1 MTESRKLLILG
12 FGGHARSVADV
23 ALACGY
29 DELVFVDEHARD
41 GENFLGHPVTAD
53 IDPYVGQDWVLF
65 PAAGD
70 NRKREAQCFT
80 AWELGFTIA
89 TLLSPKASI
98 GAGASISAGCFVG
111 HHAHV
116 GPMARLGRA
125 CIINT
130 GAIVEHECLVGDFC
144 HVSVNAA
151 IAGRSRL
158 GDYSMLGAGATII
171 DQVLVGNDVLIGA
184 GAVVCRSIE
193 IPGTYVGVPA
203 KPVSVE
209 PHSQPV

>member
-1 MTESRKLLILG
+1 MIERRKLLILG

-29 DELVFVDEHARD
+29 VELVFVDEHARD
-41 GENFLGHPVTAD
+41 GESFLGYSVTTD
-53 IDPYVGQDWVLF
+53 IVPYVGLDWVIF

-70 NRKREAQCFT
+70 NRKREIQCIT
-80 AWELGFTIA
+80 ACELGFPIA
-89 TLLSPKASI
+89 TLISPKASI
-98 GAGASISAGCFVG
+98 GAGASLADGCFVG

-116 GPMARLGRA
+116 GPMAGVGRA

-130 GAIVEHECLVGDFC
+130 GAIVEHECQVGDFC

-171 DQVLVGNDVLIGA
+171 DQVLVCNDVIVGA
-184 GAVVCRSIE
+184 GAVVSRSIE

-203 KPVSVE
+203 RSLSMKP
-209 PHSQPV
+209 PSQSA

>member
-1 MTESRKLLILG
+1 MMESKKLLILG

-29 DELVFVDEHARD
+29 GELVFVDKQARD
-41 GENFLGHPVTAD
+41 GENFLGHPVITD
-53 IDPYVGQDWVLF
+53 IDPYVGQDWVIF

-70 NRKREAQCFT
+70 NRQREMQC
-80 AWELGFTIA
+80 AIARELGFSLT

-98 GAGASISAGCFVG
+98 GAGASISAGGFVG

-130 GAIVEHECLVGDFC
+130 GAIVEHECQVGDFC

-171 DQVLVGNDVLIGA
+171 DQVLVCNDVVVGA
-184 GAVVCRSIE
+184 GAVVNRTIE
-193 IPGTYVGVPA
+193 IPGTYVGVPVRHL
-203 KPVSVE
+203 KK
-209 PHSQPV
+209 

>member
-29 DELVFVDEHARD
+29 VELLFVDEHARD
-41 GENFLGHPVTAD
+41 GENFLGHPVITD
-53 IDPYVGQDWVLF
+53 IDSYVGQDWGVF
-65 PAAGD
+65 PASGD
-70 NRKREAQCFT
+70 NRKREIQCVI
-80 AWELGFTIA
+80 ARELGFSLA
-89 TLLSPKASI
+89 TLVSPKASI
-98 GAGASISAGCFVG
+98 GAGVSISAGCFVG
-111 HHAHV
+111 HNAHV
-116 GPMARLGRA
+116 GPMACLGSA

-130 GAIVEHECLVGDFC
+130 GAIVEHECQVGDFC

-171 DQVLVGNDVLIGA
+171 DQVSVCNDVIVGA
-184 GAVVCRSIE
+184 GAVISRSIE

-203 KPVSVE
+203 RPLLKKDR
-209 PHSQPV
+209 SQST

>member
-1 MTESRKLLILG
+1 MTDSKKLLILG

-41 GENFLGHPVTAD
+41 GENFLGHPVTAI
-53 IDPYVGQDWVLF
+53 IDPYVGQGWVIF

-70 NRKREAQCFT
+70 NRKREMQCVT
-80 AWELGFTIA
+80 AREFGLSIA
-89 TLLSPKASI
+89 TLVSPKASI
-98 GAGASISAGCFVG
+98 GAGACLSAGCFVG

-116 GPMARLGRA
+116 GPMARVGCA

-130 GAIVEHECLVGDFC
+130 GAIVEHECQVGDFC

-151 IAGRSRL
+151 IAGRSGL

-171 DQVLVGNDVLIGA
+171 DQVLVCNNVMIGV
-184 GAVVCRSIE
+184 GAVVNRSIE

-203 KPVSVE
+203 RRVKNKSDPCG
-209 PHSQPV
+209 